1 MTQLELEMYDDY
13 VTSDNKFFVPAVWAA
28 TLAYKSRR
36 DGRIKFDDSCNEII
50 KVPRGLQHRTLNSL
64 GVVRQGRRGFTIL

>member
-1 MTQLELEMYDDY
+1 MMTGHTGLMTEAELAMYDSY

-28 TLAYKSRR
+28 SLAYKSRR

-50 KVPRGLQHRTLNSL
+50 KVPQSRTPHRIFVSTSP
-64 GVVRQGRRGFTIL
+64 